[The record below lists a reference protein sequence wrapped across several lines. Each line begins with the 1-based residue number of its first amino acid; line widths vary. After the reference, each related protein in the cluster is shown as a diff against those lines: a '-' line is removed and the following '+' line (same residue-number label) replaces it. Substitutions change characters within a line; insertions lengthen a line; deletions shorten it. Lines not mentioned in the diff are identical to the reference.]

1 MLHNWTYEG
10 WLFYCAALTWV
21 DLHLKKIW
29 VKELYMFA
37 NHFRLF
43 DWSIPKFNP
52 LGRKWVQIK
61 HFEEGSDKKPN
72 VTHVSILID
81 TLPGCKTNK
90 TCRWLILS
98 YCREIEC
105 VKFNPLIL
113 RLERGLKLK
122 IPKKLATYDIWHFFG
137 LLNKPN
143 LSTDLLILSYLTW
156 TLCKITNLRNI
167 DWQVCSIQPTYF
179 LIEKCFSL
187 NWKVCHS

>member
-1 MLHNWTYEG
+1 MSKETYRRIIKNYDTLPLNKNKCKSLQNYFIFELYVTQLNI
-10 WLFYCAALTWV
+10 WRVAFYCAALTWV

-29 VKELYMFA
+29 AKELYMFA

-52 LGRKWVQIK
+52 LSRKWVQIK

-122 IPKKLATYDIWHFFG
+122 IPKKLA
-137 LLNKPN
+137 N
-143 LSTDLLILSYLTW
+143 LIVSHLD
-156 TLCKITNLRNI
+156 TL
-167 DWQVCSIQPTYF
+167 
-179 LIEKCFSL
+179 
-187 NWKVCHS
+187 